1 MAGFLG
7 QDWSLGNLK
16 GKGKGLLADPNQM
29 LESPWF
35 NMGMGILSENT
46 KPFGGDPFGAAVEGM
61 RSSKV
66 TKQQREDRERI
77 EKLRAEL
84 AALIAARQA
93 AMGPPPGPPPGA
105 PGVPGGPPQGPQSP
119 VPPGM
124 QGPTSIMEYMRR

>member
-7 QDWSLGNLK
+7 QDWGLENLK
-16 GKGKGLLADPNQM
+16 GKGKGLLSDPNQM

-46 KPFGGDPFGAAVEGM
+46 KPFGGDPFGAAVQGM
-61 RSSKV
+61 RSSKL
-66 TKQQREDRERI
+66 TKQQNEDRARI
-77 EKLRAEL
+77 EKLREEL

-93 AMGPPPGPPPGA
+93 AMAGPPPGPP
-105 PGVPGGPPQGPQSP
+105 GPPGPPPAGPQSP

-124 QGPTSIMEYMRR
+124 QGPTSIMDYMRR

>member
-7 QDWSLGNLK
+7 QDWGLDNIK
-16 GKGKGLLADPNQM
+16 TRGKGLLDDPNQL

-35 NMGMGILSENT
+35 NMGMGILSENS
-46 KPFGGDPFGAAVEGM
+46 KPFGGDPFTAAVQGM
-61 RSSKV
+61 KSSKV

-77 EKLRAEL
+77 QKLRDEL

-93 AMGPPPGPPPGA
+93 AL
-105 PGVPGGPPQGPQSP
+105 GGPPQGPLAGPPQGPPAGPQSP

-124 QGPTSIMEYMRR
+124 QGPTSIMDYMRQ